1 MHFIGPKNQI
11 VVVFSIIPLEEK
23 KSIEKNK
30 SDNKMHFAR
39 EHSQLMFCY
48 TFYLLI
54 IFFDIHVYM
63 HVILCWLS

>member
-39 EHSQLMFCY
+39 EHSQQMF
-48 TFYLLI
+48 
-54 IFFDIHVYM
+54 
-63 HVILCWLS
+63 

>member
-1 MHFIGPKNQI
+1 MHAFYRTQEPNCCCF
-11 VVVFSIIPLEEK
+11 FSIIPLEEK

-39 EHSQLMFCY
+39 EHSQWMFCY

-54 IFFDIHVYM
+54 FFF
-63 HVILCWLS
+63 

>member
-39 EHSQLMFCY
+39 EHSHTH

-54 IFFDIHVYM
+54 FF
-63 HVILCWLS
+63 